1 MILVPKYIAFI
12 DHLYIVVENKNIFN
26 DTLDLI
32 FFMIS
37 FREFANKLSLAL
49 LSNSNIPLQK
59 LDLSHNPLEDKGE
72 SLLLC

>member
-1 MILVPKYIAFI
+1 MF
-12 DHLYIVVENKNIFN
+12 
-26 DTLDLI
+26 
-32 FFMIS
+32 S

-72 SLLLC
+72 CPECWLGGRCCRWWAALRVIAAATVPDTNYD

>member
-1 MILVPKYIAFI
+1 MF
-12 DHLYIVVENKNIFN
+12 
-26 DTLDLI
+26 
-32 FFMIS
+32 S

-72 SLLLC
+72 LLVLSGDVQGGGGGFGGRATLVRCEGTDGSQ

>member
-1 MILVPKYIAFI
+1 MF
-12 DHLYIVVENKNIFN
+12 
-26 DTLDLI
+26 
-32 FFMIS
+32 S

-72 SLLLC
+72 CPAGPGVG